1 LRLADIEDAAAST
14 IESLAAALTR
24 TNIHQYLGDL
34 RQDVDVVAVEPIVRR
49 VSRPHRFLSNGASDE
64 QING

>member
-1 LRLADIEDAAAST
+1 MMDIEDAAAGA

-49 VSRPHRFLSNGASDE
+49 VPRPHRFVSQGETL
-64 QING
+64 